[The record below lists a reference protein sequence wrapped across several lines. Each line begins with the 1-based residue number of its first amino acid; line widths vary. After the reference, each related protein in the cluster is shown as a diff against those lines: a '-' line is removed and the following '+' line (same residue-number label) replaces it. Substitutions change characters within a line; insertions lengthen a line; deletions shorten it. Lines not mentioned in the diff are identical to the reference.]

1 MIVRILGDGQFDVPE
16 SDREGLHQLEE
27 VLDAAV
33 EGDDEAAFAAAL
45 ADLIAEVRRVGT
57 PLAPDS
63 FTASDRVVPF
73 DDASLAETKELLAG
87 PGGDIR

>member
-1 MIVRILGDGQFDVPE
+1 
-16 SDREGLHQLEE
+16 

-45 ADLIAEVRRVGT
+45 AALIVEVRRVGT
-57 PLAPDS
+57 PVAADS

-87 PGGDIR
+87 PGGDVR